1 VTNVVLE
8 YGAAFSR
15 QEKAFAAQV
24 SYVSRD
30 RIQQSLYKHIN
41 DYRVFQFPELRR
53 DDDWNQDD
61 HDHHE
66 LLARSALTTFLALFC
81 DTADFKSPCTSKQ
94 YLLDT
99 KSQPVEQVVSCFLY
113 WCDAILE
120 RHRDARGLSCI
131 SADTA
136 RELANNLAQFTSGRP
151 SNSSGMQTPALWPLV
166 DVVRYV

>member
-1 VTNVVLE
+1 VVTE
-8 YGAAFSR
+8 FGAAFSC
-15 QEKAFAAQV
+15 QENPFAAQV
-24 SYVSRD
+24 SYLSRD

-41 DYRVFQFPELRR
+41 DYRVFQFPELRK

-66 LLARSALTTFLALFC
+66 LLARSALATCLALFC
-81 DTADFKSPCTSKQ
+81 DTAEFESPCTSKQ

-99 KSQPVEQVVSCFLY
+99 KNQPVEQVVSRLLC

-120 RHRDARGLSCI
+120 RSRDVRGLSCV

-136 RELANNLAQFTSGRP
+136 RELAKNLAPFTSRRP

-166 DVVRYV
+166 EVIRYV